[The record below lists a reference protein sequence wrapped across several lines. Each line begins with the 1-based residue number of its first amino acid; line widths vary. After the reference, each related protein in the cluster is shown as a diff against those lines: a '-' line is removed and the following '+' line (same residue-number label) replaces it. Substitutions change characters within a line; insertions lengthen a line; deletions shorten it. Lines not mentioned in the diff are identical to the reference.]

1 MSEAACIEP
10 GCELAARARQ
20 RCAAHYQ
27 RWRRANL
34 NTVASR
40 NEDPL
45 EGFATRFVALLDE
58 APSGMF
64 SPAER
69 DLLAAAAFL
78 SLSMAR
84 GAIPITPEIRS
95 QVLQAAVDRVKAE
108 QRSLEL
114 PADS

>member
-1 MSEAACIEP
+1 
-10 GCELAARARQ
+10 
-20 RCAAHYQ
+20 
-27 RWRRANL
+27 
-34 NTVASR
+34 
-40 NEDPL
+40 
-45 EGFATRFVALLDE
+45 
-58 APSGMF
+58 MF

>member
-10 GCELAARARQ
+10 GCDLAPRARQ

-27 RWRRANL
+27 KWRRANL

-40 NEDPL
+40 NEDPF
-45 EGFATRFVALLDE
+45 EGFATRFVELLDE

-84 GAIPITPEIRS
+84 SVIPITPEIRS
-95 QVLQAAVDRVKAE
+95 QVLQAGVDRIKAE

-114 PADS
+114 PAES